1 MRLRVEFRGALRG
14 SPLHIACSIYY
25 VGRALAGPCARLR
38 SLNISFV
45 GFLTELLREFHLGV
59 LVQGLQLLLLYH
71 NVEMS
76 TKQIYYMSS
85 GLSIKLQRGFAIF
98 VVE

>member
-1 MRLRVEFRGALRG
+1 MGGALAELRTKLRVELRAE
-14 SPLHIACSIYY
+14 L
-25 VGRALAGPCARLR
+25 CARLR
-38 SLNISFV
+38 SLKISSV
-45 GFLTELLREFHLGV
+45 EFLTELLREFHLEV
-59 LVQGLQLLLLYH
+59 LVQGLQLLLLYYH

-76 TKQIYYMSS
+76 TRQIYYITS